1 MGLEVLLLLFLA
13 YWGFHGLIIV
23 CFVLKSGFP
32 WGFKW
37 LSRTVRLAL
46 FLACILL
53 FTNMFVGH
61 VFFPLTN
68 SVIRGSHP
76 LHIIFLIWMSL
87 LFILSYLIRQSALAM
102 RSYSSASIGLSE
114 KTILSKKAN
123 ANAFYFSLVS
133 ISSLLSLC
141 FLQVLL
147 SSIVPR
153 LLKSNINDMM
163 FNKFLIILIFLC
175 ISSLISL
182 SIYRLRLLR
191 IWRDHPRLARLR
203 VFIASIIPHQIIDKT
218 QVRPGSDNIEPM
230 SRFDKLLSTYGMLS
244 VLTNLFFI
252 SLFTL
257 LLYDFYARIFS
268 KDSFFSATTFIA
280 TSYFYSINISTFF
293 LYGYDNGHAWL
304 FEKEQNMQRKSS
316 NINIGSHWSQRL
328 ARSMSEK
335 FKLVRTL
342 GDSRVPENILHWHS
356 AIGGTIGA
364 YAGHWFFNHKKMFT
378 VFQDKSN
385 ITSNSIIKF
394 APVYE
399 RIIFS
404 QVMLFVILTVLVM
417 HTTRVS

>member
-1 MGLEVLLLLFLA
+1 M
-13 YWGFHGLIIV
+13 
-23 CFVLKSGFP
+23 K
-32 WGFKW
+32 
-37 LSRTVRLAL
+37 
-46 FLACILL
+46 
-53 FTNMFVGH
+53 
-61 VFFPLTN
+61 
-68 SVIRGSHP
+68 
-76 LHIIFLIWMSL
+76 
-87 LFILSYLIRQSALAM
+87 SALHKPVM
-102 RSYSSASIGLSE
+102 
-114 KTILSKKAN
+114 
-123 ANAFYFSLVS
+123 
-133 ISSLLSLC
+133 
-141 FLQVLL
+141 
-147 SSIVPR
+147 
-153 LLKSNINDMM
+153 
-163 FNKFLIILIFLC
+163 
-175 ISSLISL
+175 
-182 SIYRLRLLR
+182 
-191 IWRDHPRLARLR
+191 
-203 VFIASIIPHQIIDKT
+203 
-218 QVRPGSDNIEPM
+218 
-230 SRFDKLLSTYGMLS
+230 S

-257 LLYDFYARIFS
+257 LLYDFYARMFS

-316 NINIGSHWSQRL
+316 NINIGSHWAQRL

-342 GDSRVPENILHWHS
+342 EESRVPENILHWHS

-364 YAGHWFFNHKKMFT
+364 YAGHWLFNHKKMFT